1 MRNKKHYKKN
11 GKLYTGKTHKHNG
24 RLMTGNTH
32 KMPNG
37 DLHSNKSHTKT
48 SQKLF
53 HFKDLS
59 KKAKLKAKR
68 SA

>member
-1 MRNKKHYKKN
+1 MKGVKHYKKD
-11 GKLYTGKTHKHNG
+11 GTLF
-24 RLMTGNTH
+24 TGNTH

-59 KKAKLKAKR
+59 QKAKIKAKR

>member
-1 MRNKKHYKKN
+1 MKNQKHYKKD
-11 GKLYTGKTHKHNG
+11 GTLF
-24 RLMTGNTH
+24 TGNSH

-37 DLHSNKSHTKT
+37 DLHTNKSHTKT

-68 SA
+68 SV